1 MTQSDEKLKTHSTR
15 ARDANEVLF
24 ERVERLEKTLA
35 QFIEWTDGL
44 GLQGGDKTLLL
55 NMLAAAPEH
64 GETE

>member
-1 MTQSDEKLKTHSTR
+1 MTQSYDKRKTHNTR

-44 GLQGGDKTLLL
+44 GLQGGDKILLL

-64 GETE
+64 GEIE

>member
-1 MTQSDEKLKTHSTR
+1 MTQSDEKRKMHTTR

-64 GETE
+64 KEQ